1 MPDNHSANPRK
12 TVATQKITE
21 RIAVNA
27 VRDFF
32 ERHSQV
38 YLEVDQSR
46 DYGKDAYVDLVE
58 NGELTGLVISI
69 QVKGGQSYHRSSGY
83 YIPYSPSDRNLW
95 VDSSVPVF
103 GIVYDDELS
112 CLHWVNLTSELLDR
126 PSDKHGT
133 VDVELMLDDST
144 WSDFYRHAV
153 RAAKL
158 GGRSLL
164 GLHSENLGQQYA
176 AISDC
181 FAIGRF
187 DSRALIMLRRS
198 LPYLPPESVEHAIYV
213 LATCVPHHPDR
224 FWTEDNTVPDKARSE
239 VMRALRW
246 TPSDAANLL
255 KYVDNENMFGRGSI
269 GEDIYLLL
277 SHGWGPDVDSLFEE
291 TLELA
296 VETDDMDIAL
306 KALAI
311 IQYQSGSNAPEVL
324 FEIVKKYPVLFRDDR
339 IKELLVAVQRHGW
352 VDIA

>member
-1 MPDNHSANPRK
+1 
-12 TVATQKITE
+12 
-21 RIAVNA
+21 
-27 VRDFF
+27 
-32 ERHSQV
+32 
-38 YLEVDQSR
+38 
-46 DYGKDAYVDLVE
+46 
-58 NGELTGLVISI
+58 
-69 QVKGGQSYHRSSGY
+69 
-83 YIPYSPSDRNLW
+83 
-95 VDSSVPVF
+95 
-103 GIVYDDELS
+103 
-112 CLHWVNLTSELLDR
+112 
-126 PSDKHGT
+126 
-133 VDVELMLDDST
+133 
-144 WSDFYRHAV
+144 
-153 RAAKL
+153 
-158 GGRSLL
+158 
-164 GLHSENLGQQYA
+164 
-176 AISDC
+176 
-181 FAIGRF
+181 
-187 DSRALIMLRRS
+187 MLRRS

>member
-1 MPDNHSANPRK
+1 MPDNRSASSRK
-12 TVATQKITE
+12 TVPSQKVAE

-38 YLEVDQSR
+38 YLEVDQGR

-58 NGELTGLVISI
+58 DGKLTGLVISI
-69 QVKGGQSYHRSSGY
+69 QVKGGSSYRRGSGY
-83 YIPYSPSDRNLW
+83 HIPYSPSDRNLW

-103 GIVYDDELS
+103 GVVYDDERS
-112 CLHWVNLTSELLDR
+112 CLHWVNLTSELLDL
-126 PSDKHGT
+126 PSHKHGA
-133 VDVELMLDDST
+133 VDAELVLDDST
-144 WSDFYRHAV
+144 WPSFYRHAV

-164 GLHSENLGQQYA
+164 GLHSEDLAQQHA

-187 DSRALIMLRRS
+187 DSRALIALRRS
-198 LPYLPPESVEHAIYV
+198 LPYLSPESVEHAIRV

-224 FWTEDNTVPDKARSE
+224 FWTEDNTVSDKVRSE
-239 VMRALRW
+239 VMRALKW
-246 TPSDAANLL
+246 NPTDTAYLL
-255 KYVDNENMFGRGSI
+255 KYVDNEEMFCRGSI

-277 SHGWGPDVDSLFEE
+277 SRGWGPDVDRLFDE

-296 VETDDMDIAL
+296 VETGDMDVAL
-306 KALAI
+306 KSLII
-311 IQYQSGSNAPEVL
+311 IQYQNGDDAPEVL
-324 FEIVKKYPVLFRDDR
+324 FEIVKQYPVLFRDDR
-339 IKELLVAVQRHGW
+339 VKELLVAVQRHGW
-352 VDIA
+352 FDIA